1 MMVRSSVSLCA
12 LLLAGSVASAD
23 ELKSG
28 PQVGEGING
37 GFGVQCVNG
46 TCAGKRCCPV

>member
-1 MMVRSSVSLCA
+1 MA
-12 LLLAGSVASAD
+12 SVAGAD

-37 GFGVQCVNG
+37 GFVVLCANG
-46 TCAGKRCCPV
+46 NFAGKRCCPV